1 MSDNSTASSEPYE
14 NPKKKMKAR
23 TARPPPPKK
32 AAMTPAHKEKNR
44 LDREDIEKN
53 LGSTPAKSSSGS
65 PEVKTPY
72 RPGSIPHKLREHFT
86 CVKVEE
92 GGYTV
97 TCTLCTEKIAVS
109 VGEGFGNI
117 GKHCAV

>member
-1 MSDNSTASSEPYE
+1 MSDNSTTSSEPFE
-14 NPKKKMKAR
+14 NRKKKTKAR
-23 TARPPPPKK
+23 TARPPPKK
-32 AAMTPAHKEKNR
+32 KTITAEQKEKNR
-44 LDREDIEKN
+44 ADREDILAN
-53 LGSTPAKSSSGS
+53 LGDTPAKSSSGS

-72 RPGSIPHKLREHFT
+72 RPNSIPHKLREHFT

-117 GKHCAV
+117 G